1 MSFGSEFCRRK
12 KGVGEGWEAEDEIL
26 MKNCHVTDEVQASP
40 SVI

>member
-1 MSFGSEFCRRK
+1 MSFGSEFCGRR
-12 KGVGEGWEAEDEIL
+12 GGGEGWEAEDEIL